1 MSLAQGFSWVGKIPW
16 GRAWQPTPVFLP
28 ENPHGQRVLEGYNP
42 WGCKEL
48 DTSEQLSTAHD
59 VVMVLG
65 GNTFWRCLGHE
76 GGTLMDGISALMKET
91 PENSLVFS

>member
-1 MSLAQGFSWVGKIPW
+1 M
-16 GRAWQPTPVFLP
+16 GRSSGGGHGNPLQYSCL
-28 ENPHGQRVLEGYNP
+28 ENPHGKRVLEGYSP
-42 WGCKEL
+42 WGFKEL
-48 DTSEQLSTAHD
+48 DTIEQLSTAHD

-76 GGTLMDGISALMKET
+76 GGTLMDGISALMKEM